1 MIVTY
6 RKFYCTII
14 TIMMIMIIILV
25 LNHDHNHYK
34 KSNNN
39 SIMPIFEKEIV
50 KVNLK
55 PPGNHNNFYQRS

>member
-1 MIVTY
+1 
-6 RKFYCTII
+6 
-14 TIMMIMIIILV
+14 MIMIIILV

-39 SIMPIFEKEIV
+39 SIMPIFEKAIV